1 MAALLVSGRNV
12 NVLLARGLAIAGWT
26 ALVLQCYLSIDL
38 QMQLGHTAG
47 FGLLMYTGY
56 FTILTNAF
64 CALVATACGWSTP
77 RLAASREPW
86 VVTAAAAS
94 ILLVGVI
101 FFVLLRSQYQPTGLA
116 ALTNAVHHYIVPAV
130 FTLFW
135 WRVVPRGTLVWS
147 DVWRVF
153 AWPAAYM
160 VYIVARGEMTGL
172 YPYFFIDVATLGYAQ
187 AFVNAIGLSAVFI
200 GTGTAYVALKR

>member
-1 MAALLVSGRNV
+1 MSTGSLNRQ
-12 NVLLARGLAIAGWT
+12 LARGLAIAGW
-26 ALVLQCYLSIDL
+26 ASLILQCYLSIKL
-38 QMQLGHTAG
+38 QRQLGHTTA
-47 FGLLMYTGY
+47 FGVLMYTGY

-64 CALVATACGWSTP
+64 CALVATACGWSIP
-77 RLAASREPW
+77 RLVAWREPW
-86 VVTAAAAS
+86 VVTAAGAS

-101 FFVLLRSQYQPTGLA
+101 FFVLLRHQYEPTGLA
-116 ALTNAVHHYIVPAV
+116 ALTNAVHHYLVPAV

-135 WRVVPRGTLVWS
+135 WRVVPRGALVWG

-200 GTGTAYVALKR
+200 GTGAAYVALKR

>member
-1 MAALLVSGRNV
+1 VSTGSLNQQ
-12 NVLLARGLAIAGWT
+12 LARGLAIAGW
-26 ALVLQCYLSIDL
+26 ASLILQCYLSIEL
-38 QMQLGHTAG
+38 QRQLGHTAA
-47 FGLLMYTGY
+47 FGVLMYTGC

-64 CALVATACGWSTP
+64 CALVATACGWSIP
-77 RLAASREPW
+77 RVVAWREPW
-86 VVTAAAAS
+86 VVTAAGAS

-101 FFVLLRSQYQPTGLA
+101 FFVLLRHQYEPTGLA
-116 ALTNAVHHYIVPAV
+116 ALTNAVHHYLVPAV
-130 FTLFW
+130 FTLLW
-135 WRVVPRGTLVWS
+135 WRVVPRGALVWG

-200 GTGTAYVALKR
+200 GTGAAYVALKR

>member
-1 MAALLVSGRNV
+1 MSTGSLNQQ
-12 NVLLARGLAIAGWT
+12 LARGLAIAGW
-26 ALVLQCYLSIDL
+26 ASLILQCYLSIEL
-38 QMQLGHTAG
+38 QRQLGHTAA
-47 FGLLMYTGY
+47 FGVLMYTGY

-64 CALVATACGWSTP
+64 CALVATACGWSIP
-77 RLAASREPW
+77 RVVAWREPW
-86 VVTAAAAS
+86 VVTAAGAS

-101 FFVLLRSQYQPTGLA
+101 FFVLLRHQYEPTGLA
-116 ALTNAVHHYIVPAV
+116 ALTNAVHHYLVPAV
-130 FTLFW
+130 FTLLW
-135 WRVVPRGTLVWS
+135 WRVVPRGALVWG

-200 GTGTAYVALKR
+200 GTGAAYVALKR